1 MYEIE
6 DFVNFL
12 KLEKKYSQH
21 TCSSYYSD
29 LSQAYEY
36 FELTVDQ
43 FSRLTDLD
51 YSLLRNFI
59 VYLSS
64 LDLNPRTIN
73 RKVSALRRFYSY
85 FLSKSVIDSH
95 PLGNHKALKQPK
107 KVSVPF
113 SEDEIQNLFNHFN
126 HSYDSD
132 TFEKLRDRLIVELL
146 YTLGVRR
153 SELMG
158 IRDRDLDTSARTV
171 RIYGKGGKERLLPLL
186 PSTVGLIKEYV
197 DKRGIKFNT
206 STFSSLLVT
215 DKGQELY
222 PKFVYRKI
230 NDYLKGVSVKQK
242 KSPHTTGLGAHN
254 NGSMNNCW
262 LQKPMATSYPAPT
275 AYNSRN
281 SWLRASGVS
290 PYSGKK
296 ESFHCKQCKNRPSEN
311 TAST

>member
-1 MYEIE
+1 MHEIE

-21 TCSSYYSD
+21 TCTSYLSD
-29 LSQAYEY
+29 LSQAFEY
-36 FELTVDQ
+36 FNLTIDQ
-43 FSRLTDLD
+43 FSRLTELD

-64 LDLNPRTIN
+64 QDLNPRTIN
-73 RKVSALRRFYSY
+73 RKVSALRRFYSF

-113 SEDEIQNLFNHFN
+113 SEDEIQNLFDHFN
-126 HSYDSD
+126 HSSDSD
-132 TFEKLRDRLIVELL
+132 TFEKMRDRLIVELL

-153 SELMG
+153 SELIG
-158 IRDRDLDTSARTV
+158 IRDRDLDTNARTV
-171 RIYGKGGKERLLPLL
+171 KIYGKGGKERLLPLL

-197 DKRGIKFNT
+197 DKRGVKFQT
-206 STFSSLLVT
+206 SSFSSLLVT

-242 KSPHTTGLGAHN
+242 KSPHMIRHSFATHLLNRGADLN
-254 NGSMNNCW
+254 TV
-262 LQKPMATSYPAPT
+262 KE
-275 AYNSRN
+275 YN
-281 SWLRASGVS
+281 
-290 PYSGKK
+290 
-296 ESFHCKQCKNRPSEN
+296 
-311 TAST
+311 